1 MHNDFSSAA
10 QDHSGPGLS
19 PQDLACLRQAKAI
32 LEYPGLT
39 MRLTSLIGMP
49 LEKAVARLPASWS
62 QQVGQVTHAALVK
75 AANAA
80 LFTLEDAPGKPA
92 SNRVHKWGAALS
104 GGVGGFFGLAAL
116 ALELP
121 VSTTL
126 MLRSVADVARS
137 HGESLALPDTQ
148 RACIEV
154 FALGGRTAQDD
165 AAESGY
171 FAVRAALAQSV
182 TEAGRFVAEKGLA
195 DQGAPLMVALIAR
208 VAKRFGVQVSQKAA
222 AQAVPAIGAA
232 GGAAVNSLFMAHF
245 QRMAQGHF
253 IVRRLERQYGKLR
266 VQQAYQAL
274 HVSAP

>member
-1 MHNDFSSAA
+1 
-10 QDHSGPGLS
+10 L
-19 PQDLACLRQAKAI
+19 K
-32 LEYPGLT
+32 
-39 MRLTSLIGMP
+39 
-49 LEKAVARLPASWS
+49 
-62 QQVGQVTHAALVK
+62 
-75 AANAA
+75 
-80 LFTLEDAPGKPA
+80 DAPGKPA
-92 SNRVHKWGAALS
+92 SNRAHKLGAAIS

-137 HGESLALPDTQ
+137 HGESLAHPDTQ

-154 FALGGRTAQDD
+154 FALGGRSQQDD

-195 DQGAPLMVALIAR
+195 DQGAPLMVAVIAR

-222 AQAVPAIGAA
+222 AQAVPAIGAV
-232 GGAAVNSLFMAHF
+232 GGAAINSLFMTHF

-253 IVRRLERQYGKLR
+253 IVRQLERQYGAQL
-266 VQQAYQAL
+266 VQQAYAAL
-274 HVSAP
+274 QVSAP